1 MTRAPEP
8 RIRRHVSAGLL
19 AVAVMAMLAPGAA
32 GLAAPPTR
40 AVPVRSV
47 PVRAVPARLAV
58 AATGSSRATLRV
70 VGLGDSVPSGG
81 ACGCT
86 PYVQLAARRIGALQ
100 GRPVSVVNWAS
111 ADDTHRL
118 LRTVSSP
125 AVRRQLAPSELVIV
139 QAGANDF
146 SAARISACS
155 DRIERCYGPQIRAMR
170 RRLSTALSRIYH
182 LQRNARAEVVAV
194 GYWNV
199 FRDGAVGR
207 SLGPAYVRGSD
218 RLTRR
223 VNAPSRWRR
232 TPRAPATSTATAR
245 SREPGRA
252 TAPRCSPP
260 TATTPTPPGTRCWP
274 APSSPSWGGSPA
286 GCREATQGRRPLE
299 FYRAEAGAGATPRVS
314 AWLT

>member
-170 RRLSTALSRIYH
+170 RRLSTALSRICH
-182 LQRNARAEVVAV
+182 LQRNARADVVAV

-223 VNAPSRWRR
+223 VNAAIEVAAHAAGARYIDGYRPFKGAGSRDC
-232 TPRAPATSTATAR
+232 TALLAADGDHPNAAGHEVLAR
-245 SREPGRA
+245 SLVAQLGRLA
-252 TAPRCSPP
+252 
-260 TATTPTPPGTRCWP
+260 
-274 APSSPSWGGSPA
+274 
-286 GCREATQGRRPLE
+286 RRL
-299 FYRAEAGAGATPRVS
+299 
-314 AWLT
+314 

>member
-139 QAGANDF
+139 QAGANNF

-223 VNAPSRWRR
+223 VNAAIEVAAHAAGARYIDGYRPFKGAGSRDC
-232 TPRAPATSTATAR
+232 TALLAADGDHPNAAGHEVLAR
-245 SREPGRA
+245 SLVAQLGRLA
-252 TAPRCSPP
+252 
-260 TATTPTPPGTRCWP
+260 
-274 APSSPSWGGSPA
+274 
-286 GCREATQGRRPLE
+286 RRL
-299 FYRAEAGAGATPRVS
+299 
-314 AWLT
+314 